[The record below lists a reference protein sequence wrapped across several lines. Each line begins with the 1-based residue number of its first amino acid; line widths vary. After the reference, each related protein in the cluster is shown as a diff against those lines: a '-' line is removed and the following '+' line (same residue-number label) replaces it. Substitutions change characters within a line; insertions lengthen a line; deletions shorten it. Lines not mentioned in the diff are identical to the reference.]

1 MPQNAGDH
9 QRALDSVLRS
19 ATNVPADTWN
29 RPAAEGKWSPAQ
41 VVEHLRLT
49 YTTIRADLA
58 GREGFRIRL
67 GWLQL
72 KLVRWRFL
80 AAITREGR
88 FPPGTPAV
96 REVRPGP
103 GPYDREQLLAQL
115 KAEGEAFDQ
124 EIHAASASGRLL
136 NHPFLGKL
144 TIDEGLALVT
154 QHLRHHERQLP
165 AAGDQAS
172 APASAS

>member
-1 MPQNAGDH
+1 MTQNTDDH
-9 QRALDSVLRS
+9 RRALDSVLRTAS
-19 ATNVPADTWN
+19 NVPADAWN
-29 RPAAEGKWSPAQ
+29 HAPAEGKWSPAQ
-41 VVEHLRLT
+41 VVEHLRMT
-49 YTTIRADLA
+49 YTTIRAELG

-67 GWLQL
+67 SWLQL

-115 KAEGEAFDQ
+115 RSEGEAFEQ
-124 EIHAASASGRLL
+124 EIRAASASGRLL
-136 NHPFLGKL
+136 SHPFLGKL

-154 QHLRHHERQLP
+154 HHLRHHEKQLSGAVEATVP
-165 AAGDQAS
+165 
-172 APASAS
+172 

>member
-1 MPQNAGDH
+1 MPNAPSDH
-9 QRALDSVLRS
+9 QRALESVLSS
-19 ATNVPADTWN
+19 AARVPADAWN
-29 RPAAEGKWSPAQ
+29 RAAAEGKWSPAQ
-41 VVEHLRLT
+41 VVEHLRMT
-49 YTTIRADLA
+49 YTTIRSELG

-67 GWLQL
+67 SWLQV

-115 KAEGEAFDQ
+115 RAEGDAFEQ
-124 EIHAASASGRLL
+124 EIRAASASGRLL
-136 NHPFLGKL
+136 SHPFLGKL

-154 QHLRHHERQLP
+154 HHLRHHEKQLP
-165 AAGDQAS
+165 GAVEATV
-172 APASAS
+172 P